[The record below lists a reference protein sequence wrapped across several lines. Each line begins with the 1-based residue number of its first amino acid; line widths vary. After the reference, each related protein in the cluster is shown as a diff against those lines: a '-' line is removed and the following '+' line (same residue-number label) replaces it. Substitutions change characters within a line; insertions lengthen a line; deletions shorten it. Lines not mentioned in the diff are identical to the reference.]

1 MSGCES
7 AACLSGVCAWNGN
20 QNLHVNWTVYVLT
33 QMSFMVHAS
42 CECTCASCH
51 SAGNRRMATGTCIPA
66 PGAGRNMGCL
76 CRLARTNI
84 TDQSMCCLCRLV
96 RTNITDG
103 LAPEQ
108 WEVVLPEHEKD
119 ILTGSTA
126 LEVRLMSMLTDRRCL
141 CTPSKGV
148 LRSG

>member
-1 MSGCES
+1 
-7 AACLSGVCAWNGN
+7 
-20 QNLHVNWTVYVLT
+20 
-33 QMSFMVHAS
+33 
-42 CECTCASCH
+42 
-51 SAGNRRMATGTCIPA
+51 
-66 PGAGRNMGCL
+66 MGCL